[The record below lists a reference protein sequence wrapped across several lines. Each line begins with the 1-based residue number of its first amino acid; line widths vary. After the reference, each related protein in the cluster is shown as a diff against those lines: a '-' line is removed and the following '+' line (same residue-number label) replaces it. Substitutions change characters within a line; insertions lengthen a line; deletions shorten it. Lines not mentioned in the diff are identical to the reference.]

1 LANKN
6 NEDARDPPKNLGDIL
21 EDRRDWTSEVGIGF
35 RVLGF

>member
-21 EDRRDWTSEVGIGF
+21 EDQRDWTSEVGIGF